1 MARPA
6 IYHPLHERYD
16 PRTMEKEKT
25 QKYLRGWNGVGTY
38 FVTSNKPVAADKNSA
53 TTKSRGP

>member
-16 PRTMEKEKT
+16 CRTMEKEKT
-25 QKYLRGWNGVGTY
+25 QKIIARMEWSWY
-38 FVTSNKPVAADKNSA
+38 FVISNKPVAADKNSA
-53 TTKSRGP
+53 TTKSRAP